1 LLSPSKISG
10 ASSGSTAAAPVC
22 AVLVRKYNPSRTP
35 MPGGSTNGARI
46 ASKDKA
52 MTITMAMAMAATNV
66 TTQGTLENADNDVNA
81 RLRMTSRD
89 KLRVGRTM
97 VAAQTRH

>member
-1 LLSPSKISG
+1 
-10 ASSGSTAAAPVC
+10 
-22 AVLVRKYNPSRTP
+22 
-35 MPGGSTNGARI
+35 
-46 ASKDKA
+46 